1 MSEKTKISIWGRY
14 APLGLVL
21 IAVVFGI
28 DQAHKW
34 WMLTVYNIA
43 SLQPVQITPFF
54 NLVLVWNTGVSYGW
68 LKDLGPWLLITG
80 QLLISLLLWLWLAG
94 ARDRVS
100 VLATALVIG
109 GALGNV
115 TDRIIH
121 GAVADFFH
129 LHAYGFSWYVFN
141 IADVAIVAG
150 AALLL
155 YGSYREMAD
164 KKP

>member
-1 MSEKTKISIWGRY
+1 VSEKTTLSLWGRY

-43 SLQPVQITPFF
+43 NIQPVQITPFF
-54 NLVLVWNTGVSYGW
+54 DLMLVWNTGVSYGW
-68 LKDLGPWLLITG
+68 LKSFGPWWLIIG
-80 QLLISLLLWLWLAG
+80 QLLISLLLWLWMAG
-94 ARDRVS
+94 SRDRLNIIAMS
-100 VLATALVIG
+100 LIIG

-115 TDRIIH
+115 ADRIIY

-141 IADVAIVAG
+141 IADMAIVAG
-150 AALLL
+150 AAIIV
-155 YGSYREMAD
+155 YGSLREIRQ
-164 KKP
+164 KTP